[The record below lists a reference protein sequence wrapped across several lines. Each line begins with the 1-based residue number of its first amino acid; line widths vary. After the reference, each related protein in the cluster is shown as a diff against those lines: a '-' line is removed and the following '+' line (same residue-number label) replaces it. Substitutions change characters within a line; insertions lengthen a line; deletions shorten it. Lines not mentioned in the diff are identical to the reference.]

1 MPWYC
6 WKWHIHCLKQ
16 SDKNIIFSILL
27 LSHCFKVSR
36 CSEFSS
42 LSIYCVCPRVV
53 PVEINA
59 PETLILQG
67 LLCPLCG
74 SIPLRSIF
82 KKPWKSLISGVFCC
96 LVERKNAVLN
106 RFKPFQSGKIGVKIG
121 VKIETEIIWKI
132 YGFRVFWS
140 ASN

>member
-36 CSEFSS
+36 CSEFSY
-42 LSIYCVCPRVV
+42 LSIYCVWPRVV

-67 LLCPLCG
+67 FLCSLCG
-74 SIPLRSIF
+74 SIPLRSIIKLTLEILDF
-82 KKPWKSLISGVFCC
+82 RGFLLSGGEKKC
-96 LVERKNAVLN
+96 
-106 RFKPFQSGKIGVKIG
+106 RFEPFQTGS
-121 VKIETEIIWKI
+121 EWKNW
-132 YGFRVFWS
+132 GQNWGQNRSENHLKNLWF
-140 ASN
+140 